1 MIKSAS
7 LIVPT
12 CVLAAVMALNA
23 PTQAVAHELPQFTTE
38 FSAAKQHVNKSHFK
52 PQKQRAVHRTVRTKH
67 TTVKHKNV
75 VRHKNVVTHKN
86 KVVTH
91 KNFTHQK
98 ASNGAKTLSHIK
110 TTNFKNFKN
119 NGTTKHLKTVKLSN
133 GPGKLHHN
141 HMATGPGKTHSKT
154 YVNKYKKKVVI
165 KTGKHR
171 YWNGYKWVTFAALA
185 TLPVILIGTD
195 NFTPIGFVPLGEPEC
210 TGFTAEGCS
219 LSWQPVALEDGGED
233 VACVAYCPPTVTVV
247 DPGTDTGGNNPP
259 VVVVQGG
266 GGGGTG
272 DDGNN
277 TGGDGGGTITI
288 ATGGGGTGGGG
299 GGTGAGGG
307 GAGGGGGTGAG
318 GGTGDGNG
326 TGAGGGGGAG
336 AGGGTGNGNGTG
348 AAGGG
353 TGDGG
358 AGAGGAGGAGGDGG
372 GQAAGGD
379 NSATGAQGAGS
390 PNSADGA
397 AAQARANCEVVV
409 YAEPGLKGVSAP
421 TNEDQPR
428 LDAVGWKNEIASLE
442 VKTCTWDFYTA
453 DDYGGAPM
461 RLKPGRYT
469 QLSADW
475 TKKIASFQCIKAE

>member
-1 MIKSAS
+1 MIRSAS

-23 PTQAVAHELPQFTTE
+23 PTQTLAHELPQFTSE
-38 FSAAKQHVNKSHFK
+38 FSAAKQHYNKPRYK
-52 PQKQRAVHRTVRTKH
+52 AQKQHFRAKRTVA
-67 TTVKHKNV
+67 KHKNV

-86 KVVTH
+86 KAVTHKNKVVTH
-91 KNFTHQK
+91 KNFKQQK
-98 ASNGAKTLSHIK
+98 LGNGAKTLSHIK

-119 NGTTKHLKTVKLSN
+119 NGSVKHLKSVKLSN
-133 GPGKLHHN
+133 GPGKLVHHN

-154 YVNKYKKKVVI
+154 YVNKYNKKVVI

-233 VACVAYCPPTVTVV
+233 VACVAYCPP
-247 DPGTDTGGNNPP
+247 GAQTGGNPP
-259 VVVVQGG
+259 VVVVQGCG
-266 GGGGTG
+266 GDGTG
-272 DDGNN
+272 DDG
-277 TGGDGGGTITI
+277 TGGDGGGGGTITI
-288 ATGGGGTGGGG
+288 ATGGNGGGGGGGTGGGG
-299 GGTGAGGG
+299 GGA
-307 GAGGGGGTGAG
+307 GAG

-326 TGAGGGGGAG
+326 TGGAG
-336 AGGGTGNGNGTG
+336 AGGGGGGPGDGTGAAGGGPGDGTG

-358 AGAGGAGGAGGDGG
+358 AGAGGAGGDGT

-390 PNSADGA
+390 PSSADGA

-409 YAEPGLKGVSAP
+409 YAEPGLKGASAP

-428 LDAVGWKNEIASLE
+428 LYAVGWKNEIASLE
-442 VKTCTWDFYTA
+442 VKSCTWDFYTA
-453 DDYGGAPM
+453 DDYGGPPM

-475 TKKIASFQCIKAE
+475 TKKISSFQCIKAD